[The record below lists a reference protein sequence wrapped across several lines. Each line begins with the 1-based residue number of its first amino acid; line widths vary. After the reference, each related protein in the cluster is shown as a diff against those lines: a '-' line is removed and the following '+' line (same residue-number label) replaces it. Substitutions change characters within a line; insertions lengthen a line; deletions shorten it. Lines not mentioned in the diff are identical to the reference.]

1 MNRYIAIAI
10 AFVVALVGGL
20 AVAQGS
26 GIVHIDRTPRA
37 MQGGFYSGV
46 SGTLS
51 SGNRVTNMLAT
62 TVDWNFASGTIV
74 CTESRPV
81 TVTGASVGDVC
92 VVGQPAA
99 PQANSVFTCY
109 VSAADTAYLR
119 HCPVGSAADPGDAG
133 YSLRIISA
141 Q

>member
-1 MNRYIAIAI
+1 MKR
-10 AFVVALVGGL
+10 FVLAGVFLMALVAGL
-20 AVAQGS
+20 AVAQAP
-26 GIVHIDRTPRA
+26 GIISIDRTPRA
-37 MQGGFYSGV
+37 MQAGFYSGV

-51 SGNRVTNMLAT
+51 SSNRVTNMLAT
-62 TVDWNFASGTIV
+62 TVDWNFATGTIV

-119 HCPVGSAADPGDAG
+119 HCPVGTAADPGDAG